1 MANRYKY
8 IRKCYKDLSKM
19 YKLLIKLHKTID
31 KTQSFLLSREQNKQN
46 SINKQNR
53 RRQIKKMDSSQTHKI
68 RNLQF
73 QKI

>member
-1 MANRYKY
+1 MNVIIYCKGSV
-8 IRKCYKDLSKM
+8 IPTNSTNMD
-19 YKLLIKLHKTID
+19 IGI
-31 KTQSFLLSREQNKQN
+31 LSREQNKQN